1 MARRQSNIAFSI
13 PQNAVIER
21 TSASVCYLLFSVKG
35 DVHER
40 VESGCASLGTGWRG
54 MGPERW
60 DLGRFDVLGAERRE
74 DERGGE
80 RREER
85 ERT

>member
-1 MARRQSNIAFSI
+1 
-13 PQNAVIER
+13 
-21 TSASVCYLLFSVKG
+21 
-35 DVHER
+35 
-40 VESGCASLGTGWRG
+40 